1 MFFFVVIAIWTVLH
15 VYVFWRIATI
25 PVVAAHISRKLLF
38 STGGLL
44 WASFIVSRIID
55 RPGLR
60 WLSQALEIVG
70 TDWVGV
76 LFLLFVCELAVDTIT
91 CFGFCLRPIVPALR
105 GWAVVAAGVLAL
117 IAFVQG
123 MRPPQVENY
132 EIEVA
137 RLPAARDGMVLV
149 VASDMHLGSHIGG
162 KWLAAR
168 IAQINALHPDI
179 IVLAGDII
187 EGHGEQGQE
196 LLPVM
201 RTLSA
206 PLGVW
211 AVNGNHESYGRTENS
226 GHLLEDA
233 GIHVLRDQWLE
244 IEPGV
249 VMAGVDDLGTRR
261 RQPAPGEEFVDRAL
275 AGHPAGSAVI
285 FVSHTPV
292 LPERAAHDGASLMIS
307 GHTHN
312 GQIWPFNYVVR
323 LVTPFV
329 GGKYVVQGMPL
340 IVCRG
345 TGTWGPRMRLWSPG
359 EILKITLRSPGHTKT
374 PSIPQAKER

>member
-1 MFFFVVIAIWTVLH
+1 MFILVVLAIWTVLH

-38 STGGLL
+38 SVGGLL

-60 WLSQALEIVG
+60 WLSQALEIIG

-76 LFLLFVCELAVDTIT
+76 LFLLFVCELAIDTVT
-91 CFGFCLRPIVPALR
+91 CFGFCLRPVVPALR
-105 GWAVVAAGVLAL
+105 GWAVVAAGVLSIL
-117 IAFVQG
+117 AFVQG
-123 MRPPQVENY
+123 TRPPTVENY
-132 EIEVA
+132 EISVA
-137 RLPAARDGMVLV
+137 GLPAARDGMVLV
-149 VASDMHLGSHIGG
+149 VASDMHLGSQIGG

-179 IVLAGDII
+179 VVLAGDIV
-187 EGHGEQGQE
+187 EGYGEGGQK
-196 LLPVM
+196 LLPIM

-211 AVNGNHESYGRTENS
+211 AVNGNHESYGRVINT

-233 GIHVLRDQWLE
+233 GIHVLRDQWVE
-244 IEPGV
+244 VEPGL

-261 RQPAPGEEFVDRAL
+261 RQSGNGEEFVDHAL

-292 LPERAAHDGASLMIS
+292 LPERAARDGASLMIS

-323 LVTPFV
+323 LVTPFL
-329 GGKYVVQGMPL
+329 GGHYVVDGMPL

-359 EILKITLRSPGHTKT
+359 EIVKITMRSAEHTKT
-374 PSIPQAKER
+374 TSVPVSKER